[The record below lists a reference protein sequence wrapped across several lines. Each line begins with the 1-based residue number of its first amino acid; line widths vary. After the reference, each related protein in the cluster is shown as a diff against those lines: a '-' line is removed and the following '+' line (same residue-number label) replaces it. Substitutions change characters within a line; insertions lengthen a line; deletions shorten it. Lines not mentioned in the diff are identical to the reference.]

1 MPPAP
6 VDPDRLVALATA
18 LSPLRE
24 CARRGSD
31 DVLALYPELGDR
43 ETQSALDGC
52 LDQAA
57 DLMRELDASATDLA
71 DRLRIAGASASGVER
86 ATTRLLDEEA
96 RR

>member
-6 VDPDRLVALATA
+6 VDPDRLLALGAA

-24 CARRGSD
+24 CVRRGAD
-31 DVLALYPELGDR
+31 EVLALYPELGDR

-52 LDQAA
+52 LDQVA

-71 DRLRIAGASASGVER
+71 DRLRVAGASAAGVESAAAR
-86 ATTRLLDEEA
+86 RLDEQA